1 MDNKWAV
8 ILCGGRGS
16 RLGTI
21 TDTTPKPLVLVHG
34 KPIIWYSFLT
44 LYKHGFRNF
53 IFPLGYKGAMI
64 EEYIYATFGDMQGLH
79 FYFKDTGEDTP
90 PAQRIYQIKDMIPD
104 HEDFFLINSDTI
116 FDFNIS
122 AMYAKHKR
130 SNALLTLSSVQVV
143 STWGLIQM
151 RQGFSGEDEIIGFDR
166 ERKIRHVSTDSD
178 PNRYGLINSGLA
190 FLNKDALDVV
200 DLNSHINFENVLY
213 QIIITAGRAAHFEL
227 RGVWY
232 PIDTQKDLDI
242 VNMLTQDADGVG
254 YSAQMVKK
262 NLETSYE

>member
-1 MDNKWAV
+1 MSKWAV
-8 ILCGGRGS
+8 VLCGGRGS
-16 RLGTI
+16 RMGTI
-21 TDTTPKPLVLVHG
+21 TDTIPKPLVEVHG
-34 KPIIWYSFLT
+34 KPIIWYSILK
-44 LYKHGFRNF
+44 LHKHGFKNF
-53 IFPLGYKGAMI
+53 IFPLGYKGEMI
-64 EEYIYATFGDMQGLH
+64 KEYLEKEFRGLDLL
-79 FYFKDTGEDTP
+79 FLCRDTGEDTP
-90 PAQRIYQIKDMIPD
+90 PSQRIYQIKDMIPD
-104 HEDFFLINSDTI
+104 HEDFFLLNSDTI

-166 ERKIRHVSTDSD
+166 ERKIQHVSTDSD

-213 QIIITAGRAAHFEL
+213 QILITAGRAAHFEL

-242 VNMLTQDADGVG
+242 VNMLTQDAGH
-254 YSAQMVKK
+254 SAQMVKK
-262 NLETSYE
+262 NLETTIYE